1 MEKKQYPLVITYA
14 ITIHKSQGRT
24 LEFIVGDLNCATD
37 KGPNAAS
44 VNRGQVYTL
53 PSRAT
58 SRGKVK
64 LINFKPKHIK

>member
-14 ITIHKSQGRT
+14 ITIHKPQGIT

-37 KGPNAAS
+37 KRPNAAS

-53 PSRAT
+53 LSRAT
-58 SRGKVK
+58 SRGKI
-64 LINFKPKHIK
+64 LS